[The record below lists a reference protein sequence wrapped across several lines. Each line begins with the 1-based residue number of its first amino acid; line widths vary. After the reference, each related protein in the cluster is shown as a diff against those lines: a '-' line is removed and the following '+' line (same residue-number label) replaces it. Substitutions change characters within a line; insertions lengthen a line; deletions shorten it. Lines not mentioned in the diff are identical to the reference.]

1 MFFILW
7 IACILFT
14 AFFATEKNRSVAG
27 WVVFSLFTGP
37 LALVIIAVLPSLK
50 SQPKPLAGYYG
61 PEVSSVS
68 LKLQLEEAKKEIQGL
83 NNKLNNLEI
92 KIGALRENDFP
103 AEPSPAPVQPKPAP
117 VPEPV
122 RTPPVEGVLSQRVE
136 GKVSLEEYCFGSP
149 AQRKDLEMDLGKF
162 WLNKIGIVIFAL
174 GIGFLITY
182 AFKYFGPF
190 LRVIFGYAVCC
201 ALFFLGVNLEKKD
214 KFIYFG
220 RVLLGGAWALTYFTT
235 YAMYHF
241 EASKIISSQFWEL
254 LLLAIVAGGMIRYS
268 LRYKSEVLTAIAF
281 FVGYLT
287 STLGDINYF
296 TLISSSLLSGALIFL
311 VYRLQWTRLIFLG
324 IALTYLT
331 HLAWVVKHIAF
342 STVPVG
348 LLNVEN
354 IYFLLDAGFLSIY
367 WFLFAVAVHAIK
379 DQAQEA
385 KLSAAN
391 FANFSFYFLM
401 IFPKLYVFYP
411 AQKLIFV
418 LGMGAIYLIFS
429 GICELAGRRKL
440 CISNIVIAVALLT
453 MAVPLK
459 FIPYHTTI
467 IWFIELPF
475 LLFIGL
481 AFRRP
486 VYRYLSFVLAIVLF
500 YKFMFVDSYGFVDLI
515 VFNKSISW
523 LELLL
528 FTGAISM
535 AVSYGLYRIWRNK
548 LELGKELNLGN
559 FFSGFAVF
567 YLTRFLWV
575 FSHNRW
581 LTFNIFAEALLVL
594 ICGALLLD
602 KYLRFY
608 SLAVLF
614 IAGFGF
620 CFIDNYYASS
630 EVFQTFQI
638 VSKLILAFSYYAIY
652 RRLRGK
658 ELVSEFE
665 GSLGKFL
672 FFVAASLVVYSIF
685 SYVKPLWITLSL
697 ELGVLLSLAWGIKT
711 RDKGVRYYS
720 LLVLLISGVRYCV
733 IDNYSRVN
741 NLLEWLLIVLIVAIA
756 YAVYAVYK
764 ILKNKSLLEPSEKE
778 LPGVLFYS
786 STFLTVLS
794 IFRYIPGIWI
804 SMALGV
810 VGVVLFG
817 IGFLIKDKTCRL
829 GGFIIFAIT
838 LGRIVFVDLAG
849 LPIIY
854 KIISFIILGIIFL
867 GVSYLY
873 TRYNIGKK

>member
-1 MFFILW
+1 MFFVLW

-14 AFFATEKNRSVAG
+14 AFLATEKKRSAAG
-27 WVVFSLFTGP
+27 WVVFSIFTGP
-37 LALVIIAVLPSLK
+37 LALVIVAVLPSLK
-50 SQPKPLAGYYG
+50 YRPKPLPEYYG
-61 PEVSSVS
+61 SEVSSIS

-83 NNKLNNLEI
+83 NNKLNNLEA
-92 KIGALRENDFP
+92 KINTLREKNFP
-103 AEPSPAPVQPKPAP
+103 AEPSPAPVQPAP

-122 RTPPVEGVLSQRVE
+122 RTQPGEGVLNQRVK
-136 GKVSLEEYCFGSP
+136 GKLSPEEYCFGST
-149 AQRKDLEMDLGKF
+149 AKKKDLEMDLGKF
-162 WLNKIGIVIFAL
+162 WLNKIGIIIFAL

-190 LRVIFGYAVCC
+190 LRIIFGYAVCC
-201 ALFFLGVNLEKKD
+201 ALFFFGVNLEKKE

-254 LLLAIVAGGMIRYS
+254 SFLAIVAGGMIRYS

-287 STLGDINYF
+287 STLGNINFF
-296 TLISSSLLSGALIFL
+296 TLTSSLLLSAAVLFL
-311 VYRLQWTRLIFLG
+311 VYRLQWIRLIFLG

-331 HLAWVVKHIAF
+331 HLAWVIKHITF

-367 WFLFAVAVHAIK
+367 WLLFAAAVHAIK
-379 DQAQEA
+379 GQAQEA
-385 KLSAAN
+385 KLAAAN

-411 AQKLIFV
+411 AQKFIFV

-429 GICELAGRRKL
+429 GLCELAGRRKL
-440 CISNIVIAVALLT
+440 FISNIVIAIALLT

-486 VYRYLSFVLAIVLF
+486 VHRYLSFALALVLF
-500 YKFMFVDSYGFVDLI
+500 YKFLFMDSYGSADLV
-515 VFNKSISW
+515 VFNKRISW
-523 LELLL
+523 LELLS
-528 FTGAISM
+528 FTGAISL
-535 AVSYGLYRIWRNK
+535 AISYGLYWLWK
-548 LELGKELNLGN
+548 KKSELGKELNLGN

-614 IAGFGF
+614 IAAFEF
-620 CFIDNYYASS
+620 CFVDNYYASS
-630 EVFQTFQI
+630 EVFQTFLI
-638 VSKLILAFSYYAIY
+638 VSKLVFAFSYYAIY
-652 RRLRGK
+652 RILRGK
-658 ELVSEFE
+658 KLVSDLE
-665 GSLGKFL
+665 GGLGKLL

-697 ELGVLLSLAWGIKT
+697 GLGVLLSLAWGVKT

-720 LLVLLISGVRYCV
+720 LLVLLIAGVRFCV

-741 NLLEWLLIVLIVAIA
+741 NFLEWLLIVLIVAIA

-764 ILKNKSLLEPSEKE
+764 ILKNKSLLEPQEEK
-778 LPGVLFYS
+778 LPDVLFYS
-786 STFLTVLS
+786 STFLVVLS

-804 SMALGV
+804 SMGLGV
-810 VGVVLFG
+810 VGVGLFG
-817 IGFLIKDKTCRL
+817 IGFLLKNKTFRL

-854 KIISFIILGIIFL
+854 KIISFIILGILFL
-867 GVSYLY
+867 GVSYFY
-873 TRYNIGKK
+873 TRYNIGKQEK